1 MSMED
6 MRQGRRLFGR
16 RADGTD
22 AEVEVRVRGAEDRAH
37 AAEARISALQV
48 ELVFYG
54 DAIRSLRGEL
64 ETMTERVV
72 SRVAPQVVELE
83 ARNAE
88 TEAVRETVEV
98 MRAEVSAERERLL
111 DWRRQ
116 TDAAMSSLQGEI
128 ERARWAIDEMPERIR
143 EALTPTAQAMQTV
156 GAGMAILAG
165 MSIPPSELQGGESEA
180 PTEPWSPSGGEYEA
194 QPEAQPEPSYEES
207 EPQGYDIFG
216 SSEALL
222 EGYSES
228 SPFDS
233 LT

>member
-6 MRQGRRLFGR
+6 MKQGRRLFGR
-16 RADGTD
+16 RSDGAD
-22 AEVEVRVRGAEDRAH
+22 AEVEMRVRAAEERAH
-37 AAEARISALQV
+37 AAEARIGDLQA

-88 TEAVRETVEV
+88 TEALRETVEN
-98 MRAEVSAERERLL
+98 MRAEAYAERERLL
-111 DWRRQ
+111 EWRRQ
-116 TDAAMSSLQGEI
+116 TDGAMSSLQGEI
-128 ERARWAIDEMPERIR
+128 ERARRAIDEMPERIR
-143 EALTPTAQAMQTV
+143 EALTPAAQAMQTV

-165 MSIPPSELQGGESEA
+165 MSIPPSELQGDREVSS
-180 PTEPWSPSGGEYEA
+180 EPWSASGGEYEW
-194 QPEAQPEPSYEES
+194 QPEPQAEQQPEPSYEGA
-207 EPQGYDIFG
+207 EPQGIDLFG
-216 SSEALL
+216 PGEALL

-228 SPFDS
+228 SPM
-233 LT
+233 

>member
-16 RADGTD
+16 RSDGTD
-22 AEVEVRVRGAEDRAH
+22 PEVEVRVRAAEERAH
-37 AAEARISALQV
+37 SAESRIGDLQA

-88 TEAVRETVEV
+88 TEALRETVES
-98 MRAEVSAERERLL
+98 MRAEVQAERERLL
-111 DWRRQ
+111 GWRRDVDG
-116 TDAAMSSLQGEI
+116 TVTSLHHDI
-128 ERARWAIDEMPERIR
+128 ERARRAIYE
-143 EALTPTAQAMQTV
+143 TP
-156 GAGMAILAG
+156 
-165 MSIPPSELQGGESEA
+165 
-180 PTEPWSPSGGEYEA
+180 
-194 QPEAQPEPSYEES
+194 
-207 EPQGYDIFG
+207 EPQGFDIFG